1 MAKLETVVTAF
12 AVETQK
18 NIRFFALH
26 KSGKVV
32 MFRFSTLSSAVNCHR
47 ALLNSGNYL
56 RCKAWAA
63 K

>member
-18 NIRFFALH
+18 NIRFFALR
-26 KSGKVV
+26 KDGNTV
-32 MFRFSTLSSAVNCHR
+32 MFKFSTLSGAVSCHR
-47 ALLNSGNYL
+47 ALLKSGNYL
-56 RCKAWAA
+56 RFKSWAT